1 MKESKL
7 EKNVQSIVG
16 SFVLVNNKDHQSFRT
31 AEIIKQVSPGYYF
44 VQFDNMGG
52 DDMPIPIELVGEAEM
67 ASVCENCGE
76 RLWSFFPSREGLQKY
91 IDWMA
96 TPAEPKMK
104 VGALHQRSSQAR
116 PANQGPALTAR
127 EPDGSRRV
135 PRALRGLGAQP
146 VSLKRSTSGSKRDRK
161 IAA

>member
-1 MKESKL
+1 L

-52 DDMPIPIELVGEAEM
+52 DDMPIPIELVGEGEM

-76 RLWSFFPSREGLQKY
+76 YYLDELVASKLYRQGEEAVQRR
-91 IDWMA
+91 
-96 TPAEPKMK
+96 AE
-104 VGALHQRSSQAR
+104 V
-116 PANQGPALTAR
+116 
-127 EPDGSRRV
+127 EI
-135 PRALRGLGAQP
+135 LRY
-146 VSLKRSTSGSKRDRK
+146 
-161 IAA
+161 AA

>member
-104 VGALHQRSSQAR
+104 VVRSIKDH
-116 PANQGPALTAR
+116 PKH
-127 EPDGSRRV
+127 V
-135 PRALRGLGAQP
+135 PPTKDQH
-146 VSLKRSTSGSKRDRK
+146 
-161 IAA
+161 

>member
-1 MKESKL
+1 MLTTRITK
-7 EKNVQSIVG
+7 
-16 SFVLVNNKDHQSFRT
+16 SFRT

-44 VQFDNMGG
+44 VQFDNMSA

-76 RLWSFFPSREGLQKY
+76 RLWSFFPSREQLQKY

-104 VGALHQRSSQAR
+104 VVR
-116 PANQGPALTAR
+116 PIKDHPKHVPPTKDQHLTAR
-127 EPDGSRRV
+127 EPHNSRKF
-135 PRALRGLGAQP
+135 PRGAWALRPSA
-146 VSLKRSTSGSKRDRK
+146 
-161 IAA
+161 